1 MSKYSINSFLQE
13 TAQKEE
19 LREPFELENP
29 YLLEVNLDGRVWAKL
44 GAMIGYLGNVKFER
58 EGVMEGGLTKMFK
71 KAVTGESNPMMKAE
85 GQGRVYFADAGK
97 KVRILYLQ
105 NESLFVNG
113 NNVLAFQDTI
123 QWDIKMMRRM
133 AGMAAGGLFNMQLSG
148 TGAVAITTHFDPITL
163 AVHPDFPVYTDPN
176 ATIAWSSSLAPE
188 IKTDISMKTLFG
200 RGSGVINL
208 RRAGKLFARRRH
220 LYKRYEKKF
229 LSFSIHHFR
238 IFNQCKF
245 SVRAKNGRT
254 ANSA

>member
-200 RGSGVINL
+200 RGSGESFQLAFRGEGWVVL
-208 RRAGKLFARRRH
+208 QP
-220 LYKRYEKKF
+220 YEE
-229 LSFSIHHFR
+229 IY
-238 IFNQCKF
+238 
-245 SVRAKNGRT
+245 T
-254 ANSA
+254 APAAS